1 MKNPKNM
8 RFGEYIKWKRMSD
21 PRELTLKDV
30 SAALGLSLSMLS
42 DIEQGRRKAFDD
54 EKIIKF
60 CEFLKL
66 GEDELFTLRD
76 LSAKDKGEIPAD
88 IEDTMMYS
96 EIGDM
101 ARHALRLANAGYGDE
116 EDWKKFIRQLEKKKR
131 SGGGD

>member
-8 RFGEYIKWKRMSD
+8 RFGEYIKYKRLQD

>member
-1 MKNPKNM
+1 MKEENM
-8 RFGEYIKWKRMSD
+8 RFGEFIKSKRMKD

-30 SAALGLSLSMLS
+30 SAALGISLSMLS

-54 EKIIKF
+54 EKIKKF
-60 CEFLKL
+60 CEFLNLTEKDL
-66 GEDELFTLRD
+66 AFMRD
-76 LSAKDKGEIPAD
+76 LAAKDKREIPAD

-116 EDWKKFIRQLEKKKR
+116 EDWKQFIRRLEKKRK
-131 SGGGD
+131 SE